1 MNSLSSLGFS
11 SPESLFTPPLSL
23 ADVRT
28 AHENHGKPAIKAFN
42 TFVSKGNGGGDKSRV
57 AAAAER
63 TAQQVDFLSRRHRAA
78 ISTTLRNTDGLLPSN
93 ASENKD
99 DFASVSHPLCLVLD
113 NLRSAE
119 NVGSILRSCDAC
131 GVNFVVPIGI
141 TASPHSLGREKVL
154 KASLGSEEFIRMDRR
169 FESLQEG
176 LRWLR
181 GEGWRVV
188 AMETMEGAKSIYD
201 FENLQRVDCS
211 EFRKTA
217 IVVGN
222 EVTGI
227 DEEILQSD
235 LVDDVLEIPMFGR
248 KNSLNVSVATGIALS
263 EIVRQINNK
272 SST

>member
-1 MNSLSSLGFS
+1 
-11 SPESLFTPPLSL
+11 
-23 ADVRT
+23 
-28 AHENHGKPAIKAFN
+28 
-42 TFVSKGNGGGDKSRV
+42 
-57 AAAAER
+57 
-63 TAQQVDFLSRRHRAA
+63 
-78 ISTTLRNTDGLLPSN
+78 
-93 ASENKD
+93 
-99 DFASVSHPLCLVLD
+99 
-113 NLRSAE
+113 
-119 NVGSILRSCDAC
+119 
-131 GVNFVVPIGI
+131 
-141 TASPHSLGREKVL
+141 
-154 KASLGSEEFIRMDRR
+154 
-169 FESLQEG
+169 
-176 LRWLR
+176 
-181 GEGWRVV
+181 
-188 AMETMEGAKSIYD
+188 METMEGAKSIYD